1 MRTDLKWFHI
11 SDMHFG
17 GSLPFNGK
25 ELAECILDVA
35 SDNVAKGWKSDFV
48 TISGDIAYSA
58 KQGQYSDA
66 TCFLDKLLQM
76 LELQRDRVSM
86 CPGNHD
92 IDRSINDYLF
102 QGCRSKIIS
111 GPDAEEFLQS
121 SERIALL
128 ERMASYRKFRD
139 TYLTSDSQFTTDSRS
154 INAVSH
160 MSIDGLDLQ
169 LWEMNSAWLGYGGEE
184 DRNKLV
190 VGNLSLSQFIK
201 SLPPREGC
209 ISFGI
214 IHHPLHWLSSSE
226 STNIEAICCE
236 NFDFVLH
243 GHIHESAT
251 KTIVINRGRTILL
264 TAGALLPER
273 KRDYQFCFDTYSI
286 ADGTLTV
293 ESHLYVEEQ
302 RRWYIHTDV
311 LEVEPPSSSSLVTT
325 DVYRELLQRYA
336 DFIAPAHMCT
346 VICGIKSEI
355 AFCWNGSPSFYSPVL
370 LQQGEASD
378 VESAVSLRQFQRLI
392 RFYGK
397 NAMNHVF
404 AEHGSLIEEYDGF
417 LKRESDAAP
426 AFRAILTAR
435 EEEARTTLVTGV
447 ADTSATSFMQLG
459 LRRTIAAEDMAAT
472 LRYLALFKADTASPI
487 RAEIL
492 RFDARIADLPEGV
505 SLYEA
510 WLESG
515 GSDDFSFKDYCA
527 IINNQPVE
535 SKPQLARRVIL
546 RCAELYP
553 SESAERLDEIVRNL
567 ASQYGDRT
575 LYEQFK
581 AITDRS

>member
-25 ELAECILDVA
+25 ELTECILDVA
-35 SDNVAKGWKSDFV
+35 SDNVAKGWKPDFV

-66 TCFLDKLLQM
+66 TCFLNKLLQM

-102 QGCRSKIIS
+102 QGCRSKIVS

-121 SERIALL
+121 SERTALL
-128 ERMASYRKFRD
+128 ERMANYRKFRD

-169 LWEMNSAWLGYGGEE
+169 LWEMNSAWLGYGGDK
-184 DRNKLV
+184 DRDKLF
-190 VGNLSLSQFIK
+190 VGYLSLSQFIK

-243 GHIHESAT
+243 GHIHKPAT
-251 KTIVINRGRTILL
+251 RTMIVNGGRTILL
-264 TAGALLPER
+264 TAGALLQEYER
-273 KRDYQFCFDTYSI
+273 GYQFCFDTYSI

-293 ESHLYVEEQ
+293 ESHLYVAEQ
-302 RRWYIHTDV
+302 RRWYVHTDV
-311 LEVEPPSSSSLVTT
+311 LEVEPPSSSSLVAT

-346 VICGIKSEI
+346 VICDIKSEV
-355 AFCWNGSPSFYSPVL
+355 AFYWNGSPSFHSPVL
-370 LQQGEASD
+370 LQQDKASY

-397 NAMNHVF
+397 NTMNHVF
-404 AEHGSLIEEYDGF
+404 AEHGPLIEEYDRF
-417 LKRESDAAP
+417 LKRASDADS
-426 AFRAILTAR
+426 AFRTILTNR
-435 EEEARTTLVTGV
+435 EEEAMTTLGTGV
-447 ADTSATSFMQLG
+447 ADTSVTSFMLLG
-459 LRRTIAAEDMAAT
+459 LRRAIATENMAEI
-472 LRYLALFKADTASPI
+472 LRYLAMVKADTASPI

-492 RFDARIADLPEGV
+492 RFEVRIANLPDGV

-527 IINNQPVE
+527 IINSLPVE
-535 SKPQLARRVIL
+535 SKPQLIRRVIL
-546 RCAELYP
+546 RCSELYS

-581 AITDRS
+581 AITGRS